1 MEEAPKQEEMF
12 PVEPKEPWE
21 KKEEKNAGVLQKM
34 REKIA
39 RLRGM
44 RPQEDKLKNIAEEAR
59 QNDPYNNPNNKNL
72 RELLKDNDTK

>member
-1 MEEAPKQEEMF
+1 MF
-12 PVEPKEPWE
+12 TEEPKEPWE
-21 KKEEKNAGVLQKM
+21 KKEEKNTSVLQKM

-44 RPQEDKLKNIAEEAR
+44 RPREDNLKKIAEEAR

-72 RELLKDNDTK
+72 RELLKDNDKK